1 MHFRLKGKA
10 QVNFK
15 RFDSTPALMSATP
28 RRGVFTP
35 VILVVL
41 ASLWLGSSSS
51 GATHDPD
58 PAAAREEFFIVS
70 SVNTEKKQLV
80 LKRPT
85 EVTVLMLVNEK
96 TVYLDERGK
105 PLNFNELRA
114 GDTVY
119 VTFTGSREAGVLL
132 ASRIRKGAMTLE
144 ELRRRYLRRASR
156 EE

>member
-15 RFDSTPALMSATP
+15 RFDSMPALMSATP

-35 VILVVL
+35 VILL
-41 ASLWLGSSSS
+41 ASLWLGSSLS
-51 GATHDPD
+51 GATPDPD
-58 PAAAREEFFIVS
+58 PAAASEEFFIVS

-85 EVTVLMLVNEK
+85 EVTVLVLVNEK

-105 PLNFNELRA
+105 PLNFSELRA

-119 VTFTGSREAGVLL
+119 VTSTRSSEAGVLL

-144 ELRRRYLRRASR
+144 ELRRRYLRRAAR

>member
-1 MHFRLKGKA
+1 MHFRLKGKV
-10 QVNFK
+10 QVNFMG
-15 RFDSTPALMSATP
+15 FDFMPALMSATP

-35 VILVVL
+35 AILVML
-41 ASLWLGSSSS
+41 ASLWLGSSLS

-58 PAAAREEFFIVS
+58 PAAASEEFFIVS
-70 SVNTEKKQLV
+70 SVHTEKKQLV

-105 PLNFNELRA
+105 PLNFSELRA

-119 VTFTGSREAGVLL
+119 VTSTPSSEAGVLL

-144 ELRRRYLRRASR
+144 ELRRRYLRRAAR